1 MNQRKLKQ
9 QQYPAGIQA
18 KGKNKFIN
26 NTFHQYPKPPVSIGI
41 FQITS
46 TSS

>member
-1 MNQRKLKQ
+1 MNQKKLKQ

-26 NTFHQYPKPPVSIGI
+26 NTFHQYSRPPVSIGI
-41 FQITS
+41 FLITS